1 MDLKKDNLNINPAMF
16 RLRGTHNGVK
26 IGTDEI
32 VLLTYI
38 VFLQNNNRAKNGKDY
53 CSASNAALADYLYFP
68 QGTASNRKIQRMLET
83 LEKAGFI
90 SRAGKAPRKIYVHYN
105 FICGLIEDRLNAEP
119 TIDEK
124 KEASSQQTRK
134 RLDKQDSFKITRLEL
149 DEKQA
154 PTTKPKESVE
164 KIIKER
170 WNSNAPE
177 ENNIEQ
183 CQIWLDY
190 ALSGEEIMEIAYNL
204 GLRSYK
210 PNKKIY
216 TDPEYGF
223 EEMDG
228 EDCPF

>member
-16 RLRGTHNGVK
+16 RLRGTHNGAK

-38 VFLQNNNRAKNGKDY
+38 VFLQNNNRAKKDKNY

-154 PTTKPKESVE
+154 PTTKPKKSVE

-190 ALSGEEIMEIAYNL
+190 ALSYEEVKKIADRL
-204 GLRSYK
+204 GLQSYK
-210 PNKKIY
+210 PPKKIY